1 MVDPPRWPA
10 HGRLWSHLASDTSLA
25 ELHALAAA
33 AGLPARGF
41 EGDHYDVPQERY
53 DDVVAAGAVPVS
65 GRELLRR
72 LVAGGLR
79 VPKRRGERVLA
90 SFADGEWLGAT
101 GPHRLDV
108 VLSPLEPPAP
118 TTVGGWAL
126 VVAPEGLLLASVP
139 DGGWELPGGRTA
151 AGERAV
157 EVAARDVSGRGLP
170 LDAESLVPCGYLR
183 LRLLGGAPDGWSLPA
198 PWAHQALFSAA
209 VGAAWGGAPPDW
221 CPLAEAV
228 ERVGQRPW
236 WPLAERVLAGAAALR

>member
-1 MVDPPRWPA
+1 MVDPPSWPA
-10 HGRLWSHLASDTSLA
+10 HGRLWSHLASDTSLE

-33 AGLPARGF
+33 AGLPERGF

-90 SFADGEWLGAT
+90 SFADAEWLGAA

-118 TTVGGWAL
+118 TTVGAWAV
-126 VVAPEGLLLASVP
+126 VVAGDGLLLASLP
-139 DGGWELPGGRTA
+139 DGGWELPGGATA
-151 AGERAV
+151 AGEN
-157 EVAARDVSGRGLP
+157 AARAASRELSRVGVQLGPD
-170 LDAESLVPCGYLR
+170 ELVPCGYLR
-183 LRLLGGAPDGWSLPA
+183 LRLLAPDVPQ
-198 PWAHQALFSAA
+198 PWAHQALFSAEVEVA
-209 VGAAWGGAPPDW
+209 DLGVQGGW
-221 CPLAEAV
+221 CAFGEAV
-228 ERVGQRPW
+228 DRVGRRPW
-236 WPLAERVLAGAAALR
+236 WPLAERVLAGTAVRR